1 MFSRLLRIN
10 VKHNIPNN
18 INIPN
23 DETKNFLIRPTD
35 LENRIVKIQ
44 DNVEILTYSL
54 YTISFL
60 NFGGMIVKMLW

>member
-23 DETKNFLIRPTD
+23 DETKIFLIRPTD